1 MTRTPNLVQEPE
13 LRALGFHPLHLR
25 WLERRHEHH
34 GIGTC
39 RDFDVE
45 GDVPTAGGLY
55 LFARRNDDEID
66 IRYVGMTTHLWMVT
80 KGRLPSGAARGGQR
94 YGRPKHAGVT
104 RARINAALT
113 TAADRGEVVTPWVRP
128 TAGTAS
134 AAQLREQEEIAIQR
148 WQTRRYGLNRG

>member
-1 MTRTPNLVQEPE
+1 MTTRPNLVQEPE

-55 LFARRNDDEID
+55 LFARRNDEAID

-113 TAADRGEVVTPWVRP
+113 TAADRGEVVTQWVRP

-134 AAQLREQEEIAIQR
+134 AAELREQEEIAIQR
-148 WQTRRYGLNRG
+148 WQLRRHGPNRG